1 MENLELI
8 YDVKSTKSLYGVSPL
23 YFVKFNSYIEILKE
37 KEKLAKDRI
46 RNLMIDLDF
55 VEDYDERIKI
65 QEQIKECQKAVI
77 FNRKLIK
84 EYKDE
89 VKNLRKDKQ

>member
-1 MENLELI
+1 M
-8 YDVKSTKSLYGVSPL
+8 VS
-23 YFVKFNSYIEILKE
+23 
-37 KEKLAKDRI
+37 
-46 RNLMIDLDF
+46 LDF